1 MRQFKINFTKD
12 TLSKHLKYDSTSI
25 VAVTDASAIIIGD
38 CTIINSEIY
47 ILTDKYQITLGDLIS
62 TNNMVWAVA
71 GFESRK
77 AYFSEVERIYGS
89 NLNTQLFVIT
99 LNRVRFV

>member
-77 AYFSEVERIYGS
+77 SYFSEVERIYGS

>member
-77 AYFSEVERIYGS
+77 AYFSEVEPIYGS

>member
-1 MRQFKINFTKD
+1 MRQFKINFTKE
-12 TLSKHLKYDSTSI
+12 TLTKHLKYNLTSI
-25 VAVTDASAIIIGD
+25 VAVTNDSDVIIGD

-47 ILTDKYQITLGDLIS
+47 ILTDKYRITLGDLIS

>member
-1 MRQFKINFTKD
+1 MRQFKINFTRD
-12 TLSKHLKYDSTSI
+12 TLSKHLKYNLTSI
-25 VAVTDASAIIIGD
+25 VAVTDASDVMIGD

-71 GFESRK
+71 GFESRN
-77 AYFSEVERIYGS
+77 AYFSEVEHIYGS

>member
-12 TLSKHLKYDSTSI
+12 TLSKHLKYNLTSI
-25 VAVTDASAIIIGD
+25 VAVTNASDVIIGD

>member
-12 TLSKHLKYDSTSI
+12 TLSKHLTYDSTSI
-25 VAVTDASAIIIGD
+25 VAVTNASDVIIGD

-77 AYFSEVERIYGS
+77 AYFSEVEHIYGS

>member
-1 MRQFKINFTKD
+1 MRQFKINFTKE
-12 TLSKHLKYDSTSI
+12 TLAKHLAYDPTSI
-25 VAVTDASAIIIGD
+25 VAVTDASNVIIGD

-71 GFESRK
+71 GFKSRK
-77 AYFSEVERIYGS
+77 EYFSEVEHIYGS

-99 LNRVRFV
+99 LRRLRYV

>member
-25 VAVTDASAIIIGD
+25 VAVTNASDIIIGD

-77 AYFSEVERIYGS
+77 SYFSEVERIYGS

>member
-1 MRQFKINFTKD
+1 MRQFKINFTRD
-12 TLSKHLKYDSTSI
+12 TLSKHLTYNLTSI
-25 VAVTDASAIIIGD
+25 VAVTNASDVMIGD

-47 ILTDKYQITLGDLIS
+47 ILTDKYQISLGDLIS

-77 AYFSEVERIYGS
+77 EYFSEVEHIYGS

>member
-1 MRQFKINFTKD
+1 MRQFKINFTKE
-12 TLSKHLKYDSTSI
+12 TLTKHLKYDLTSI
-25 VAVTDASAIIIGD
+25 VAVTNASDVILGD

-47 ILTDKYQITLGDLIS
+47 ILTDKYRITLGDLIS

-89 NLNTQLFVIT
+89 NLNTRLFVIT